1 MAIFNPEPVGRL
13 LKALDDATIAY
24 LMALMAVLT
33 LVKTYFVHV
42 GIKCTCFRQTSLLP
56 QDCIV

>member
-24 LMALMAVLT
+24 LTALKAVLT
-33 LVKTYFVHV
+33 LEKTYLVHA
-42 GIKCTCFRQTSLLP
+42 GIKCTYFLQTSLLP